1 MYSFAK
7 RSLDVVASLIGLV
20 LLSPVLLVIS
30 ILVKLDSPGP
40 VFYRGVRAGRDGEP
54 FKMLK
59 FRTMVAN
66 ADKIGGPSTSDD
78 DPRVTRVGRFL
89 RKYKLDEIPQLI
101 NVLKGDMSLVGPR
114 PEVLSEVEKYT
125 SEERQLLSVRPGIT
139 DWASIEFND
148 EGAIL
153 EGAEDPH
160 QAYLEKIRPGKVR
173 LGLKYV
179 RERSFWVDLKIL
191 AQTVATVFETRAG
204 Q

>member
-1 MYSFAK
+1 MYSLIK
-7 RSLDVVASLIGLV
+7 RLFDVIISFLGLV
-20 LLSPVLLVIS
+20 VCMPFMLVIAAL
-30 ILVKLDSPGP
+30 IKLDSEGP
-40 VFYRGVRAGRDGEP
+40 VFYRGVRAGKAGEP
-54 FKMLK
+54 FEMFK
-59 FRTMVAN
+59 FRTMVVN

-78 DPRVTRVGRFL
+78 DPRVTRVGKFL
-89 RKYKLDEIPQLI
+89 RKCKLDEVPQLI

-125 SEERQLLSVRPGIT
+125 PEERKLLSVRPGIT

-153 EGAEDPH
+153 AGAEDPH

-179 RERSFWVDLKIL
+179 RERSLWVDLKIL
-191 AQTVATVFETRAG
+191 TETVATVFETRAG